1 VQTTNLLALT
11 LTEANQIIHQYEQ
24 LGDTSLV
31 ADSSATIKKTLSW
44 HLFKGGLKIS
54 ELENPTSAEIIIA

>member
-1 VQTTNLLALT
+1 MFNENYL
-11 LTEANQIIHQYEQ
+11 I
-24 LGDTSLV
+24 

-54 ELENPTSAEIIIA
+54 ELESHTNADSIIA